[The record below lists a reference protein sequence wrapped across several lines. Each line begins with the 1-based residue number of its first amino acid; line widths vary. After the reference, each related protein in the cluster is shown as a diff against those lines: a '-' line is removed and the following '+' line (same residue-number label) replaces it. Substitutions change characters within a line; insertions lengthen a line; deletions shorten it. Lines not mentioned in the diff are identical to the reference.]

1 MTDEQTCGQGLAQHA
16 ELPQLTGELLRA
28 VAENLRRCDASRTPS
43 GRRAL
48 VARAGGGCV
57 IAM

>member
-1 MTDEQTCGQGLAQHA
+1 MTDEPTCGQGLAQHA

-28 VAENLRRCDASRTPS
+28 VAENLRRCDAARTPS

-48 VARAGGGCV
+48 DE
-57 IAM
+57 